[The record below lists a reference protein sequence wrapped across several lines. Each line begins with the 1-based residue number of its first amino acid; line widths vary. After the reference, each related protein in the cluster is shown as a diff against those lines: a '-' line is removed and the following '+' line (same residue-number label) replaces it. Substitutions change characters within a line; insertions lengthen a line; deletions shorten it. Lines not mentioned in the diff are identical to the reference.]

1 MIWKILHSLLLGTL
15 MGFWV
20 THTPLMDYP
29 ILAGVVLCGFMVG
42 VALSP
47 LATAWLTERFTR
59 PKEAINSEP
68 PLATYLVLHQLVAGM
83 NEIHTMINQEEMS
96 DNVRR
101 RLVASILHTADKVN
115 AMATL
120 GEPD

>member
-1 MIWKILHSLLLGTL
+1 MIWKILHGSLVGGLF
-15 MGFWV
+15 GFWI
-20 THTPLMDYP
+20 THTPLRDNP

-47 LATAWLTERFTR
+47 LATAWLTKRFTR
-59 PKEAINSEP
+59 PKETTNSEP

-83 NEIHTMINQEEMS
+83 NEIHTMVNQEEMS

-115 AMATL
+115 AVANL